1 MIIQIRSARVASD
14 AGVPFGTTDMLT
26 LSYVTAATAMIAA
39 AFHLVLRLRPFITT
53 TTLLMGSLLLIYGP
67 AFLSFTLSSGEYALL
82 IHPFIEGTPPA
93 TSIFTAIRAKG
104 LEPDAIV
111 TAMNFS
117 VALMYIGIIA
127 GIEAVNRAVP

>member
-82 IHPFIEGTPPA
+82 IHPFTGGAPPVP
-93 TSIFTAIRAKG
+93 SIFAAMRGKG
-104 LEPDAIV
+104 LNPDIV
-111 TAMNFS
+111 ISAMNCS
-117 VALMYIGIIA
+117 VALIDA
-127 GIEAVNRAVP
+127 GT